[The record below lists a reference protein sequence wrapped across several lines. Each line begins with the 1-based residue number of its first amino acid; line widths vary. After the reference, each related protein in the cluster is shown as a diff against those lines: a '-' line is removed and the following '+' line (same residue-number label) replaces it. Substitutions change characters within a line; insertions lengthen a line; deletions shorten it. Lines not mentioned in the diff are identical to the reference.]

1 MNHFNVK
8 ETLASLPLPSFVA
21 MLGRSFPVSLFPSPL
36 FYTEYRLPYLLYSL
50 LSCESTFISAKITP
64 NGHDTDVGYF
74 SIDPLTDLHLDTQ
87 TQLRSASPSSS
98 PPPLPPPSPP
108 QPSAAGET
116 RNPRIRFHSRDGRT
130 DGATDPTTT
139 TAHTM
144 ARPVASSLPLPS
156 SLPRSSCT
164 LLSRSPQPQ
173 PNPLPLGNA
182 VFFYKGGRDPDDERI
197 WHGETNILHLLM

>member
-1 MNHFNVK
+1 
-8 ETLASLPLPSFVA
+8 
-21 MLGRSFPVSLFPSPL
+21 MLGRSFPVPFSLSLSPL

-64 NGHDTDVGYF
+64 NGYDTDVGYF

-108 QPSAAGET
+108 QSSAAGET

-130 DGATDPTTT
+130 DGWSDGPDDDDG
-139 TAHTM
+139 AHDG
-144 ARPVASSLPLPS
+144 AAGCLLSPSPFLPS
-156 SLPRSSCT
+156 SF
-164 LLSRSPQPQ
+164 LLYTALSLSLARPSPSPTRCHSEMQCS
-173 PNPLPLGNA
+173 
-182 VFFYKGGRDPDDERI
+182 FIKEGGTRTMSEFGTAKRI
-197 WHGETNILHLLM
+197 FCIC